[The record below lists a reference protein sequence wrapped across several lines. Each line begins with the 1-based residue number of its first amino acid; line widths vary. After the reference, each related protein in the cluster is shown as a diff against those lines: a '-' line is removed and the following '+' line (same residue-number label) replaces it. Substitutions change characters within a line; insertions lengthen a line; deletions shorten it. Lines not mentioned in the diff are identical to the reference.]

1 MQALLPIAYG
11 AIAGG
16 VLAVLARLL
25 SGLLL
30 KQRGFEPKMERNHFY
45 IMLAAMALVGG
56 IVGWRAGV
64 SFKGL
69 YLLLILLVASCAFY
83 IDARNRVIPN
93 ELVLSILVLSAAFGL
108 AGAIHFQ
115 IWQSLLGLVVCF
127 VIFFLPS
134 LFGKQV
140 GAGDVKLAA
149 AMGFALGLTGSLYA
163 IACMGAL
170 VLLYT
175 FLDNRLPLAERL
187 KAMIP
192 MGPFLALGLVAVSI
206 ILA

>member
-1 MQALLPIAYG
+1 
-11 AIAGG
+11 
-16 VLAVLARLL
+16 VLFR
-25 SGLLL
+25 S
-30 KQRGFEPKMERNHFY
+30 
-45 IMLAAMALVGG
+45 
-56 IVGWRAGV
+56 
-64 SFKGL
+64 
-69 YLLLILLVASCAFY
+69 
-83 IDARNRVIPN
+83 
-93 ELVLSILVLSAAFGL
+93 
-108 AGAIHFQ
+108 
-115 IWQSLLGLVVCF
+115 VCF

-187 KAMIP
+187 KSMIP
-192 MGPFLALGLVAVSI
+192 MGPFLALGLVVVSI